1 MLKFH
6 ISLHVAPSREGKEKN
21 AEIAPSLLPLS
32 LSLSLSLFSSGS
44 RRQTRS
50 RLLKKTR
57 KKEQWKYFLIGGDST
72 SMLMYLESKDFSSFS
87 VSLSLSLSSFLS
99 LFSLFFSLFF
109 SFFFFCV
116 NRGTFHNGTSWKIY
130 SLRTLAGWFNRS
142 YETADQLVIFRW
154 KLNAFHWMTGKNQPS
169 FVHIRWLLYTYE
181 VTCDSKECC
190 NSSNE
195 KLELNVRYKCGGKDC
210 IIILRW

>member
-87 VSLSLSLSSFLS
+87 VSLSLSLSLLFLS
-99 LFSLFFSLFF
+99 LFLSIFLPFL
-109 SFFFFCV
+109 FFFF
-116 NRGTFHNGTSWKIY
+116 F
-130 SLRTLAGWFNRS
+130 LRKQRDSTTEPAEKYIVFVAGWFNRS

-181 VTCDSKECC
+181 VTCDSRECC

-195 KLELNVRYKCGGKDC
+195 KLELNVRYKTMEEK
-210 IIILRW
+210 IVL